1 LKSASSLDKALMK
14 LLDNGTP
21 NKSRE
26 YIQNLTAV
34 NPNSVGN
41 PNSDL
46 KENKRIEERS
56 ISRSISSNKRNS
68 SNEENESNLFNVSI
82 DDLIRH
88 FTLFE
93 IFLEIELVNHFL

>member
-1 LKSASSLDKALMK
+1 MK
-14 LLDNGTP
+14 LLDNGMP

-26 YIQNLTAV
+26 YNQNLTSI

-46 KENKRIEERS
+46 KENKRIDERS
-56 ISRSISSNKRNS
+56 ISPNKRNS
-68 SNEENESNLFNVSI
+68 SNEENESNLFNVSL

-93 IFLEIELVNHFL
+93 IFFEIELVNHFI